1 MFLMSTS
8 LVLCQNLVLSNHSCV
23 SDNSF
28 PCGNASISG
37 VQLSCGRRKH
47 SGLVPNAKKRHS
59 KKRSWWQRFFFD
71 EDGNWLGLKDD
82 AAFEVL
88 EEEEE
93 DEASDMGLSAN
104 EKFEAWRRRAE
115 AIVELREAQKDVKN
129 EEKRRWEDWIVD
141 GAYGDDDVNNG
152 GSWVQDSNGAV
163 GKLGDDVGDD
173 FREVFSG
180 RGLAK
185 SVRDLVLGRED
196 DDILYEDRVFRYAS
210 FNSAKFLAV
219 LIIVPWAVDFLVH
232 DYVLMPFLDSNL
244 IVLLHAANLDVSMLL
259 MLLLLIYVEKVPL
272 AAQLLDVRRNQKLEM
287 VKSLKLEKA
296 RYRLEVEIGKSPPL
310 SDKDLYLELRQ
321 KALELRD
328 EWRLENRKAFAN
340 IWSDMLFGISV
351 FLLLYFNQNQ
361 VALLKFTG
369 YKLLNNISDTGKA
382 FLIILVTDIFLGYHS
397 ESGWQ
402 TLLEVMVEHFGLEID
417 SNSITIFVCLI
428 PVILDA
434 CVKLW
439 VHVQVSAKIIP
450 KGGQYFPGD
459 EETLGGFRYIH
470 TGSLSA
476 WALVFFSYTNI
487 FFIRVACF
495 LSLLHVLL
503 Y

>member
-8 LVLCQNLVLSNHSCV
+8 IVLCQNLILSKNSCV
-23 SDNSF
+23 FESSF
-28 PCGNASISG
+28 RWGNAWSSG
-37 VQLSCGRRKH
+37 VQLSRRR
-47 SGLVPNAKKRHS
+47 SCGLVPNAKKRHA
-59 KKRSWWQRFFFD
+59 KKRSWWQKFFFD
-71 EDGNWLGLKDD
+71 EDGNWLGLKDED
-82 AAFEVL
+82 AFEVL

-93 DEASDMGLSAN
+93 EPSDVGLSAN

-115 AIVELREAQKDVKN
+115 AIVELREAQEDVKN
-129 EEKRRWEDWIVD
+129 EENRRWEDWIVD
-141 GAYGDDDVNNG
+141 GTYDVDVSNG
-152 GSWVQDSNGAV
+152 ASWVQDSNGAV
-163 GKLGDDVGDD
+163 GKPGDDVEED

-219 LIIVPWAVDFLVH
+219 LVIVPWAVDFVVH
-232 DYVLMPFLDSNL
+232 DYILMPFLDR
-244 IVLLHAANLDVSMLL
+244 
-259 MLLLLIYVEKVPL
+259 YVEKVPL
-272 AAQLLDVRRNQKLEM
+272 AAQVLDVRRNQKLEM
-287 VKSLKLEKA
+287 VKALKLEKA

-310 SDKDLYLELRQ
+310 SDQELYLELRH

-351 FLLLYFNQNQ
+351 FVLLYFNQNQ

-382 FLIILVTDIFLGYHS
+382 FLIILITDIFLGYHS

-402 TLLEVMVEHFGLEID
+402 TLLEVLTEHFGLEVD
-417 SNSITIFVCLI
+417 PAAITIFVCLI

-439 VHVQVSAKIIP
+439 MFKFLPRLSP
-450 KGGQYFPGD
+450 KV
-459 EETLGGFRYIH
+459 
-470 TGSLSA
+470 A
-476 WALVFFSYTNI
+476 NI
-487 FFIRVACF
+487 FQEMKR
-495 LSLLHVLL
+495 H
-503 Y
+503 